1 MQISHNSSRGPS
13 SDRIIR
19 ILLDW
24 VRRIFQLSVLASVIL
39 FGYLLYGLI
48 LGDVGNWSSMGH
60 LDRLRIAGN
69 IQEAISYLNVA
80 FSILVLT
87 ACALYYDEEVV
98 GYLLLGGAVAFYY
111 GVPFL
116 FQFLMSDQIH
126 LWEQS
131 NNTAA
136 LAIYNEFH
144 FAALIMGAPGIIL
157 TLRDMLLRI
166 LTGISIRQEQ
176 RKNMKYGGAVKV
188 EKPPS
193 GSMIGAFSKC
203 WQLPYCRSSFRVQCP
218 IYIERTRCWR
228 ERVGCMC
235 EETVIRKSMDAIIHK
250 EELVNIDGGE
260 NTPVKDAK
268 PVIHEAV
275 SKGGRRHVRI
285 PHNPN
290 LPMSLKIERC
300 RNCVI
305 YNEHQR
311 LKYQLLAPI
320 FTVMPLLLTIW
331 KFNDF
336 MSILNSFMQS
346 IDKAM
351 SHLALVQNPQQT
363 TIAQSL
369 ISSDT
374 IASYLI
380 VACIVIFITTL
391 WLRLLEYCIF
401 KWMI

>member
-1 MQISHNSSRGPS
+1 MQISHNSPSGPS
-13 SDRIIR
+13 SDRFIR

-24 VRRIFQLSVLASVIL
+24 ARRIFQLSALAAVVL

-60 LDRLRIAGN
+60 ADRVRIAGN
-69 IQEAISYLNVA
+69 IQSAIMYLNIALSVL
-80 FSILVLT
+80 ILT
-87 ACALYYDEEVV
+87 ACALYYDDEVV
-98 GYLLLGGAVAFYY
+98 GYLMLGGAVALFY

-144 FAALIMGAPGIIL
+144 IAALIMGVPGILL
-157 TLRDMLLRI
+157 TLRDILLRI
-166 LTGISIRQEQ
+166 LMGVTIRQEQ

-193 GSMIGAFSKC
+193 GALIGVFAKC
-203 WQLPYCRSSFRVQCP
+203 WQLPYCRSSFRVHCP
-218 IYIERTRCWR
+218 IYLERTKCWR

-235 EETVIRKSMDAIIHK
+235 EETVIRKSMDAIIHREEIIKIDDEDEKSPK
-250 EELVNIDGGE
+250 ES
-260 NTPVKDAK
+260 TPVIQESA
-268 PVIHEAV
+268 P
-275 SKGGRRHVRI
+275 KGGQRHVRI

-336 MSILNSFMQS
+336 MTVLNTFMRS
-346 IDKAM
+346 IDNAM
-351 SHLALVQNPQQT
+351 SHLALVQNPHQT

-374 IASYLI
+374 IAEYLI
-380 VACIVIFITTL
+380 VACVVIFITTL

-401 KWMI
+401 KLMI